1 MARLTRPMM
10 RWWGSGLPHQRS
22 ALSPGIRMADDRGM
36 VIAEAAVVIPVMV
49 VLALVLAWGVSV
61 TADVMTLADAARQ
74 AARDIARGV
83 SVGDAVVEAQ
93 RRAPEAEIS
102 IGESGD
108 LVTVTVREDVA
119 PPFPALDGFRLP
131 LSQSVSVPREWQ

>member
-10 RWWGSGLPHQRS
+10 RWWGSGPPHQRS
-22 ALSPGIRMADDRGM
+22 APSTTPRMADDRGM
-36 VIAEAAVVIPVMV
+36 VVAEAAVVIPVMA

>member
-1 MARLTRPMM
+1 MARLARPMM
-10 RWWGSGLPHQRS
+10 RWWGSGPPHQRS
-22 ALSPGIRMADDRGM
+22 APSTTPRMADDRGM
-36 VIAEAAVVIPVMV
+36 VVAEAAVVIPVMA

>member
-10 RWWGSGLPHQRS
+10 RWWGSGPPHQRS
-22 ALSPGIRMADDRGM
+22 APSVTPRMADDRGM
-36 VIAEAAVVIPVMV
+36 VVAEAAIVIPVMAA
-49 VLALVLAWGVSV
+49 LALVLAWGVSV

-102 IGESGD
+102 IGDNGD

-119 PPFPALDGFRLP
+119 PPFPALDGLRLP